1 MYFEEAE
8 VKEYHRKNKEGKKTP
23 YYQIRLKKDSKFSAV
38 KEVALVDISEIKT
51 IDKEYDVNKIFEMK
65 AKLNE
70 TSTELTNLKK
80 ELNEY
85 KTINKNLKKDNY
97 NLQDK
102 LIKCNEKKDEKTE
115 EKDKKTEEL
124 LKEKDL
130 VKEEQNIIINLL
142 NVIKDY
148 KDLNLL
154 DRIRNKEP
162 ESSKYL
168 NKSNIPEKYIDVQ
181 NE

>member
-51 IDKEYDVNKIFEMK
+51 IDKEYDVNKIFEME

-70 TSTELTNLKK
+70 TSTELTNLKQ
-80 ELNEY
+80 ELNVLKKNNE
-85 KTINKNLKKDNY
+85 NLKKDNY

-102 LIKCNEKKDEKTE
+102 LIKCNDKKDE
-115 EKDKKTEEL
+115 KTEEL

-130 VKEEQNIIINLL
+130 VKKERNLTKTL
-142 NVIKDY
+142 FAVRS
-148 KDLNLL
+148 DLLKRNLL
-154 DRIRNKEP
+154 DRILNKEP
-162 ESSKYL
+162 ESSVIAGTLKQVP
-168 NKSNIPEKYIDVQ
+168 IDVEDIDVQ